1 MPNRAATPPTDVLQ
15 IYKDAGAYHE
25 GHFLLA
31 SGRHSPK
38 FLQSTTLLQYP
49 HHTEQIG
56 RAIAQKLHDTGI
68 KADFLIGPA
77 MGGVILAY
85 EVARHYGTRA
95 IFAEKDGQGGMKIR
109 EAFSIQEGETFIAIE
124 DVLTTGGSV
133 LKAVLAAEKAGGQCA
148 AIACIVDRRKNDGDL
163 AGYPLISMTRL
174 VFDTYLPADVP
185 EWLAKIP
192 LQEI

>member
-1 MPNRAATPPTDVLQ
+1 MDVLKLYQ
-15 IYKDAGAYHE
+15 EAGAYHE

-49 HHTEQIG
+49 QHTG
-56 RAIAQKLHDTGI
+56 RLGQALATSLTDAGHT
-68 KADFLIGPA
+68 ADFVIGPA
-77 MGGVILAY
+77 MGGVVLAY
-85 EVARHYGTRA
+85 EVGRHLEKRA

-109 EAFSIQEGETFIAIE
+109 EAFSIAEGETFIAVE

-148 AIACIVDRRKNDGDL
+148 AIACIVDRRAHDGPL
-163 AGYPLISMTRL
+163 GGYPLVSLTRL
-174 VFDTYLPADVP
+174 VFDTYPPDAVP
-185 EWLAKIP
+185 EWLAAIP
-192 LQEI
+192 MREI

>member
-1 MPNRAATPPTDVLQ
+1 MDVLELYQ
-15 IYKDAGAYHE
+15 QAGAYHE

-49 HHTEQIG
+49 HLTEQIG
-56 RAIAQKLHDTGI
+56 QALAARLQGEGI
-68 KADFLIGPA
+68 QADFLIGPA
-77 MGGVILAY
+77 MGGVTLAY
-85 EVARHYGTRA
+85 ETARHYDNGKGPSGRRA

-109 EAFSIQEGETFIAIE
+109 EAFTITPGETFVAVE

-133 LKAVLAAEKAGGQCA
+133 LKAVRAAEQAGGRCV
-148 AIACIVDRRKNDGDL
+148 AIACIVDRRAQEGPL
-163 AGYPLISMTRL
+163 EGYRLVSLTRL
-174 VFDTYLPADVP
+174 VFDTYLPDEVP
-185 EWLAKIP
+185 GWLAEIP